1 MGNRVNIG
9 RLATGIPGFDEL
21 LGGGVPEYSFNLIA
35 GTPGSG
41 KTTLAHQI
49 MFALASPERRAVF
62 FTVLGEPP
70 LKMLRYQQQF
80 DFFDFDKLDSSIRF
94 VNLAEDMLD
103 GNFERVIKRIVD
115 EVQDFSPS
123 LVFVDSFRSVV
134 QSAPSTDKGAAALQL
149 FVQQLGMQ
157 MTSWQATTFLI
168 GEYLQPEA
176 ESGPVFTVADGIIW
190 LSQLVRADSMAR
202 KIQVVKMRGT
212 QQKLGPHTFR
222 MTDSGIH
229 IFPRAVVLPSSTEG
243 ERRSPAERLSSG
255 VPELDAMMGGGI
267 PAGYAMLLVGPS
279 GSGKTVVSTA
289 FLAEGARVGEK
300 GVVAAFEKSPSQ
312 LLSVRLNKLVEAG
325 HVGVINT
332 RSLDMSIDEILHDL
346 LVMIDALK
354 AKRVVLDSLSGFEMS
369 LSPIFR
375 ENFRESLYRVVA
387 ILTAKGVTV
396 LMTAELEDRY
406 TELRFSSYGNAFLA
420 DAILMQR
427 YIELDGQLRRV
438 ISVVKVR
445 GSEHSKDVRFFEVDG
460 DGIEIGAP
468 LAAFRGILSG
478 QPQRKGRTA
487 RVRKNLR
494 SLK

>member
-9 RLATGIPGFDEL
+9 RLATGISGFDEL

-49 MFALASPERRAVF
+49 MFALANPEQRAIF

-80 DFFDFDKLDSSIRF
+80 EFFDFDKLDSSIRF

-103 GNFERVIKRIVD
+103 GNFDRVIKRIVD

-134 QSAPSTDKGAAALQL
+134 QSAPATDKGAAALQL

-168 GEYLQPEA
+168 GEYLQPEV

-190 LSQLVRADSMAR
+190 LSQLVRGDSMAR
-202 KIQVVKMRGT
+202 KIQVVKMRGS

-222 MTDSGIH
+222 MSDSGIH
-229 IFPRAVVLPSSTEG
+229 IFPRAVVLPSG
-243 ERRSPAERLSSG
+243 QAGARRSAAERLSSG
-255 VPELDAMMGGGI
+255 VPVLDTMMGGGI
-267 PAGYAMLLVGPS
+267 PAGYAVLLVGPS
-279 GSGKTVVSTA
+279 GSGKTVLSTA
-289 FLAEGARVGEK
+289 FLAEGAQMGEK

-312 LLSVRLNKLVEAG
+312 LLSLRLNELVDAG

-346 LVMIDALK
+346 LLMIDTMQ

-375 ENFRESLYRVVA
+375 DNFRESLYRMVA
-387 ILTAKGVTV
+387 ILTGKGVTV
-396 LMTAELEDRY
+396 LMTAELEDKY

-445 GSEHSKDVRFFEVDG
+445 GSEHSKDVCFFEVDG
-460 DGIEIGAP
+460 DRIEIGAP
-468 LAAFRGILSG
+468 LATYRGILSG

-494 SLK
+494 MLK